1 MEYYRHSG
9 SRLVLE
15 RILVLKRHRS
25 AGQTLMPSILRN
37 LIIAAPLLALGLSAA
52 ELSSSQLEKG
62 FNQTVK
68 PFITTYCV
76 GCHSGNAPAAS
87 FDIKAYTSTA
97 AVAKDFA
104 HLSRISARVGAKEMP
119 PKPVPAPPDE
129 KRQQF
134 VDWINAF
141 RRAEARKNAGDPG
154 VVLARRLSNSEYN
167 YTIRDLTGQDLKPA
181 KEFPV
186 DPANTE
192 GFDNSGE
199 SLSMSSSLLNKYLRA
214 AHEVT
219 DHMVLKP
226 DGFDF
231 APHPMLV
238 ETDREKYTILRIVN
252 FYKSQ
257 PTDYADYFQ
266 AAWRYKHRVALGKPT
281 ATLDTVAAESKVSAR
296 YLKTVWQFLETPP
309 DTVGPVDTVQAM
321 WKALPGPSDE
331 TVRAKCI
338 EMRNFVTRIRSH
350 TAMQFASPIVKGL
363 SSTSQPLMNW
373 KLKNFASSRRK
384 FDPKTLRLDTDAP
397 PEVAATLPKMAGL
410 GQEAAVRWAARTL
423 KERVGDKDLVIP
435 AAQKTQ
441 YEASFAHLADVF
453 PDAFYISER
462 GRFFPDDSEDKGRL
476 LSAGYHNVMGYY
488 RDDTPLIELVLD
500 DKGKAELEKLW
511 LEFEYIAEYTTRTY
525 TQYYFNQ
532 SGEILGTGR
541 ESGSERPE
549 DKAVTDEAVIFGLR
563 DQYLKKAVALA
574 TNDPVALQAINEHF
588 ARVNSTLRGIE
599 RIRIDAAPKHLEA
612 VMRFAARAYRRPLA
626 QTEKDDLLAF
636 YNTLRRKGELTH
648 EEAIRDTLVSI
659 LMAPE
664 FCYRVDLAANQA
676 GRVTLQT
683 VAAKKPQA
691 LTDYALASRL
701 SYLLW
706 SSMPDDQLLAA
717 AAAGELRKPA
727 GVLAQT
733 HRMLKD
739 DRARALA
746 TEFAGNWLDYR
757 HFEDIASVDRER
769 FPMFTNDLRD
779 AMFQEPIRFIDDVI
793 RSDRSVLDLL
803 YGKHTF
809 VNPVLAKHY
818 GMPETKATPDEW
830 TRVDDASPY
839 GRGGILPMA
848 TFLTQNSP
856 GLRTSP
862 VKRGYWVA
870 RRVLG
875 EVIPPPPPVVPEL
888 PKDEAASD
896 MPLRQMLEK
905 HRANPLCAS
914 CHARFDSFGLAFEGY
929 GPVGNKREKDLAG
942 RAVDTQATF
951 PGGIDGKGLDG
962 LKSYIHENR
971 EKDFLDNICRK
982 LTAYSLGRTL
992 IVSDEP
998 LVEAMKAKLASSGY
1012 KFSTLIDSLV
1022 TSPQFMYR
1030 RPATPVDPR
1039 PDSKNDKNKGAI
1051 AYAQP
1056 KINSVQQN

>member
-1 MEYYRHSG
+1 
-9 SRLVLE
+9 
-15 RILVLKRHRS
+15 
-25 AGQTLMPSILRN
+25 MPSILRN
-37 LIIAAPLLALGLSAA
+37 AILAAPLLALGLSAA
-52 ELSSSQLEKG
+52 EPSSAQLEKA
-62 FNQTVK
+62 FNTTVK

-76 GCHSGNAPAAS
+76 GCHSGNTPAAS

-119 PKPVPAPPDE
+119 PKPVPPPADD

-134 VDWINAF
+134 VDWVNAF
-141 RRAEARKNAGDPG
+141 RRAEARKNTGDPG

-192 GFDNSGE
+192 GFDNTGE
-199 SLSMSSSLLNKYLRA
+199 SLAMSTSLLNKYLRA
-214 AHEVT
+214 AHEVA
-219 DHMVLKP
+219 DHLVFKP

-231 APHPMLV
+231 SPHPMLV

-252 FYKSQ
+252 FYKKQ

-266 AAWRYKHRVALGKPT
+266 AAWRYKNRVALGKPN
-281 ATLDTVAAESKVSAR
+281 ATLDTVAAESKVSAK
-296 YLKTVWQFLETPP
+296 YLKTIWQFLDAPAE
-309 DTVGPVDTVQAM
+309 TVGPVSKVQGM

-338 EMRNFVTRIRSH
+338 EMRDYVARIRSH
-350 TAMQFASPIVKGL
+350 TAMQFASPLVKGL

-384 FDPKTLRLDTDAP
+384 FDPGTLRLDSDP
-397 PEVAATLPKMAGL
+397 PLEVPANMPKLAGL
-410 GQEAAVRWAARTL
+410 GQEAAVRWAALAL
-423 KERVGDKDLVIP
+423 KSRVGDKDLIIP
-435 AAQKTQ
+435 AGQKSQ

-500 DKGKAELEKLW
+500 EKGKAELEKLW
-511 LEFEYIAEYTTRTY
+511 LEFEYIADYTTRTY

-532 SGEILGTGR
+532 SGEILGNGR
-541 ESGSERPE
+541 ESGSQRPE
-549 DKAVTDEAVIFGLR
+549 DKAITDESVIFGLR
-563 DQYLKKAVALA
+563 DQYIKKATAVA
-574 TNDPVALQAINEHF
+574 TNDPIALQAINEHF
-588 ARVNSTLRGIE
+588 ARVNSTVRTIQKV
-599 RIRIDAAPKHLEA
+599 RTDAAPRQLEA
-612 VMRFAARAYRRPLA
+612 LFRFAARAYRRPLA
-626 QTEKDDLLAF
+626 QAEKDDLLAF
-636 YNTLRRKGELTH
+636 YNELRKKGELTH
-648 EEAIRDTLVSI
+648 EDAIRDTLVSI

-664 FCYRVDLAANQA
+664 FCYRVDLAANQS
-676 GRVTLQT
+676 GRVTMQT
-683 VAAKKPQA
+683 VAAKKPQP
-691 LTDYALASRL
+691 LPDYALASRL

-717 AAAGELRKPA
+717 ASAGELRKPS

-739 DRARALA
+739 DRARALS

-769 FPMFTNDLRD
+769 FPVFTNDLRD
-779 AMFQEPIRFIDDVI
+779 AMFQEPVHFIDDMI
-793 RSDRSVLDLL
+793 RNDRSVLDML
-803 YGKHTF
+803 YGKYTF

-818 GMPETKATPDEW
+818 GMPELKTKADEW
-830 TRVDDASPY
+830 TRIDDATEF

-848 TFLTQNSP
+848 AFLTQNSP

-888 PKDEAASD
+888 PKDEAAID
-896 MPLRQMLEK
+896 LPLRVMLEK
-905 HRANPLCAS
+905 HRANPLCAA
-914 CHARFDSFGLAFEGY
+914 CHARFDAFGLAFEGY

-942 RAVDTQATF
+942 HVVDTQATF
-951 PGGIDGKGLDG
+951 PGGVPGKGLDG
-962 LKSYIHENR
+962 LKAYIHENR
-971 EKDFLDNICRK
+971 EKDFLDNVCRK

-992 IVSDEP
+992 MVSDET
-998 LVEAMKAKLASSGY
+998 LVESMKAKLTSGGY
-1012 KFSTLIDSLV
+1012 KFSALIDSIV
-1022 TSPQFMYR
+1022 TSPQFMNR
-1030 RPATPVDPR
+1030 RPPTPVDP
-1039 PDSKNDKNKGAI
+1039 KNDKNKGAI
-1051 AYAQP
+1051 AYVQP
-1056 KINSVQQN
+1056 KPTSVQQN

>member
-1 MEYYRHSG
+1 M
-9 SRLVLE
+9 L
-15 RILVLKRHRS
+15 
-25 AGQTLMPSILRN
+25 PILRN
-37 LIIAAPLLALGLSAA
+37 TILATPLLALGLSAA
-52 ELSSSQLEKG
+52 DPSAAQLEKR
-62 FNQTVK
+62 FNTTVK
-68 PFITTYCV
+68 PFLNTYCV
-76 GCHSGNAPAAS
+76 GCHSGKAPAAS
-87 FDIKAYTSTA
+87 FDLKAYTSTA
-97 AVAKDFA
+97 VVAKDFA
-104 HLSRISARVGAKEMP
+104 HLSRISARVGASEMP
-119 PKPVPAPPDE
+119 PKPVPAPPDALRKE
-129 KRQQF
+129 V
-134 VDWINAF
+134 VDWVDAF
-141 RRAEARKNAGDPG
+141 RRAEAKKNAGDPG

-192 GFDNSGE
+192 GFDNTGE

-214 AHEVT
+214 AHEVA

-266 AAWRYKHRVALGKPT
+266 AAWRYKNRAALGKPN
-281 ATLDTVAAESKVSAR
+281 ATLDTVAAESKVSAK

-309 DTVGPVDTVQAM
+309 DAVGPVAKVQAM

-331 TVRAKCI
+331 TVRAKCV
-338 EMRNFVTRIRSH
+338 EMRDYVARIRNH

-384 FDPKTLRLDTDAP
+384 FDPKALRLDTEPVLEAP
-397 PEVAATLPKMAGL
+397 ANLPKLAGL
-410 GQEAAVRWAARTL
+410 GQEAAVRWAAL
-423 KERVGDKDLVIP
+423 MQKARVGDKDLVIP
-435 AAQKTQ
+435 AAQKDQ

-500 DKGKAELEKLW
+500 EKGKAELEKLW
-511 LEFEYIAEYTTRTY
+511 LEFEYIADYTTRTY

-541 ESGSERPE
+541 ESGNERPE
-549 DKAVTDEAVIFGLR
+549 GKAVTDESVIFGLR
-563 DQYLKKAVALA
+563 DQYLKKAAALA

-588 ARVNSTLRGIE
+588 GRVNSTIRNINKLRA
-599 RIRIDAAPKHLEA
+599 DAAPKHLQA
-612 VMRFAARAYRRPLA
+612 VMQFAARAYRRPLT
-626 QTEKDDLLAF
+626 QPEKDDLLAF
-636 YNTLRRKGELTH
+636 YNDLRKKGELTH
-648 EEAIRDTLVSI
+648 EDAIRDTLVSI

-664 FCYRVDLAANQA
+664 FCYRLDLAGNQT
-676 GRVTLQT
+676 GKVTMQN
-683 VAAKKPQA
+683 VAAKKPQP
-691 LTDYALASRL
+691 LTDYSLASRL

-717 AAAGELRKPA
+717 ASAGELRKPA

-769 FPMFTNDLRD
+769 FPVFTNDLRD
-779 AMFQEPIRFIDDVI
+779 AMFQEPIHFIDDMI
-793 RSDRSVLDLL
+793 RSDRSVLDML
-803 YGKHTF
+803 YGKYTF
-809 VNPVLAKHY
+809 VNPLLAKHY
-818 GMPETKATPDEW
+818 GMPEIKGKADEW
-830 TRVDDASPY
+830 TRIDDATPY

-848 TFLTQNSP
+848 AFLTQNSP

-888 PKDEAASD
+888 PKDEAAID

-942 RAVDTQATF
+942 HVVDTQATF
-951 PGGIDGKGLDG
+951 PGGVEGKGLDG
-962 LKSYIHENR
+962 LKTYIHENR

-982 LTAYSLGRTL
+982 LAAYSLGRTL
-992 IVSDEP
+992 MVSDEP
-998 LVEAMKAKLASSGY
+998 LIESMKAKLAAGGY
-1012 KFSTLIDSLV
+1012 KFSTLIDSVV

-1030 RPATPVDPR
+1030 RPPTPVDPR
-1039 PDSKNDKNKGAI
+1039 TDPKNDKTKGAI
-1051 AYAQP
+1051 AYVQP
-1056 KINSVQQN
+1056 KSTVQQN